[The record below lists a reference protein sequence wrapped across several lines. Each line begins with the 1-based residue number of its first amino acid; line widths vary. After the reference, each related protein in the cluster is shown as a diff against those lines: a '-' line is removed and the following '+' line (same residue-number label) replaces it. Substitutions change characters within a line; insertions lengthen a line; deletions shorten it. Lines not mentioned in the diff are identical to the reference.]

1 MLAGYE
7 GLAEHLLLVLLL
19 LLLLHAE
26 QQMVLHL
33 PYTRITSEFRV
44 LPANLA
50 SQLGH
55 TNSMPMLGSLCCE
68 DYCEVSLFFSRFTF
82 PPIELPILFK
92 NILLK
97 RAPQQKNASH
107 KASQGRRSGKARVGT
122 GIVGGQRQEGQ

>member
-7 GLAEHLLLVLLL
+7 SLAEHLLLLLLL

-33 PYTRITSEFRV
+33 PYSRVTSEFKV

-55 TNSMPMLGSLCCE
+55 TNSMPMLGSLWCE
-68 DYCEVSLFFSRFTF
+68 DYCEVSLLFSRFTF

-97 RAPQQKNASH
+97 RAPKQKNACYRLS
-107 KASQGRRSGKARVGT
+107 
-122 GIVGGQRQEGQ
+122 